1 MIVPEDTVFFFLI
14 LKKCRGR
21 AGPGLTATNDDDR
34 DAKMLR
40 DEHKALN
47 TGGKASPMGP
57 HQTLKFLGLDN
68 C

>member
-1 MIVPEDTVFFFLI
+1 MIVPEDTVFFFFLI

-40 DEHKALN
+40 DN
-47 TGGKASPMGP
+47 TR
-57 HQTLKFLGLDN
+57 L
-68 C
+68 

>member
-1 MIVPEDTVFFFLI
+1 M
-14 LKKCRGR
+14 
-21 AGPGLTATNDDDR
+21 ATNDDDR
-34 DAKMLR
+34 DAKMMR

-57 HQTLKFLGLDN
+57 HQTLKFLVLDN